1 MPVLLPLLLLLL
13 LLLLFLP
20 QQLLLLL
27 LRPRRRRPDGDE
39 DEDDGDD
46 DYYDYE
52 YHYHCHYLYQPFF
65 AVITLHVWSDVW
77 RPTPMVCMEAEHP
90 SLGHDVPRSDRHRSL
105 WGLGSMT
112 EVILLVMNA
121 PVLRRHLQEQEGYE
135 VYDIFERGRERV
147 PTQVRLWLE
156 DRVPPAWLFC
166 QVSHCRIRTTR
177 ENRVLCKQCGF
188 LIDTTTAATAATT
201 TETSDNSVTQT
212 EIWMQAYDCG
222 RRPFKPKGIYGC
234 TCGRPS
240 FEDPAEPWIRSLKP
254 EARNQD
260 KEDWLATSDAS
271 KPGSRIKR
279 VQGLQQQEME
289 Q

>member
-1 MPVLLPLLLLLL
+1 
-13 LLLLFLP
+13 
-20 QQLLLLL
+20 
-27 LRPRRRRPDGDE
+27 
-39 DEDDGDD
+39 
-46 DYYDYE
+46 
-52 YHYHCHYLYQPFF
+52 
-65 AVITLHVWSDVW
+65 
-77 RPTPMVCMEAEHP
+77 
-90 SLGHDVPRSDRHRSL
+90 
-105 WGLGSMT
+105 MT

-222 RRPFKPKGIYGC
+222 RRPFKPKGH
-234 TCGRPS
+234 
-240 FEDPAEPWIRSLKP
+240 IRLYMWP
-254 EARNQD
+254 TQ
-260 KEDWLATSDAS
+260 L
-271 KPGSRIKR
+271 
-279 VQGLQQQEME
+279 
-289 Q
+289 